1 MAQIGL
7 EKEDI
12 DAIKFAFDV
21 YDLKGDGRVDAFYTG
36 DLFSTYNLNST
47 LKTIEEIGR
56 ITEKGQK
63 YLQKEEIYHIYKT
76 YKDYKEEDNFD
87 DFMKNLK
94 LYDVEGHPNEKKG
107 KTNEV
112 LRAIKVLIGEIK
124 RNTVDTPQNIKTQ
137 VPKMPIP
144 PLQNHLH

>member
-1 MAQIGL
+1 MAELGL
-7 EKEDI
+7 KKEDI

-21 YDLKGDGRVDAFYTG
+21 YDLKGDGRVDTFYTG

-47 LKTIEEIGR
+47 LKTIKEIGR
-56 ITEKGQK
+56 ITEKGQ
-63 YLQKEEIYHIYKT
+63 
-76 YKDYKEEDNFD
+76 EEDNFD

-94 LYDVEGHPNEKKG
+94 LYDTKANNQPSQDDNSNSKEEG

-112 LRAIKVLIGEIK
+112 LKAIKILIGEIK
-124 RNTVDTPQNIKTQ
+124 RNPVDTPQNIKTQ

>member
-7 EKEDI
+7 KKEDI

-47 LKTIEEIGR
+47 LKTIKEIGR

-63 YLQKEEIYHIYKT
+63 YLKKEEIYHIYKA
-76 YKDYKEEDNFD
+76 YKDYKEEDNFN

-107 KTNEV
+107 RQMKY
-112 LRAIKVLIGEIK
+112 
-124 RNTVDTPQNIKTQ
+124 
-137 VPKMPIP
+137 
-144 PLQNHLH
+144 